1 MWRMRTRWTPAVIVA
16 LCAAVTVATVGCSA
30 SEDDGPRRAAERFLS
45 AYADHEVGAAAGLTD
60 NPEIAEAAM
69 QSAWTG
75 LAAEALDSR
84 AGRVRVTGDTAEV
97 EVGYTW
103 ALPRG
108 RTWNY
113 DATLR
118 MGRSD
123 SGWAVRWSSTNIHPK
138 LGADQRLS
146 LQIIEAPRATV
157 NESDGSEVMVNGSVV
172 GVNFDPTAA
181 TEQGAS
187 VAESVTAAVAVLRRF
202 TPSLDEQ
209 AIAEQV
215 TASGQQYPLARLSHA
230 QFDRLRDQLA
240 IPGVVTNEQAELVA
254 KDPRFAPA
262 LLSEVKKVVDTE
274 VAGRAGWR
282 VVTVN
287 PNGLDADVLADHDAD
302 PSPAVS
308 LSLSRTVQNAAQRAV
323 DATNRFQIAMVAVQP
338 STGRI
343 LAVAQNNAADAQG
356 PIATTGLYPPG
367 STFKMVTAAA
377 AINRKMATPDTT
389 VGCPGAIQIGPR
401 LIPNY
406 DGFSLGAVS
415 MLRAFAQSCNTTFA
429 KLASEMGPSDLAH
442 AAAAMGI
449 GQQYEIAGLDAV
461 SGSVPIENEL
471 VARSE
476 DGFGQGKVLVSPL
489 GLALVAATVANGS
502 KAPVPQLILD
512 KPTKVEGPQPT
523 MSPDVYRQLRPM
535 MRAVITSGT
544 ASVIDGQG
552 AVFGKTGEAEF
563 DGGSHAWFAGYRG
576 DIAFATLVVRG
587 GDSNNAVA
595 VTRDFFGGLGPGYA
609 IRSVS

>member
-16 LCAAVTVATVGCSA
+16 VCAAVTVATVGCSA
-30 SEDDGPRRAAERFLS
+30 SEDDGPRRAAERFLQ
-45 AYADHEVGAAAGLTD
+45 AYADREVASAAALTD
-60 NPEIAEAAM
+60 TPAAAESAM
-69 QSAWTG
+69 ESAWAG
-75 LAAEALDSR
+75 LGAEALESQ

-97 EVGYTW
+97 DVDYTW

-108 RTWNY
+108 RDWAY

-123 SGWAVRWSSTNIHPK
+123 DGWAVRWASTNIHPK

-146 LQIIEAPRATV
+146 LQIVEAPRATV
-157 NESDGSEVMVNGSVV
+157 NESDGSEVMVNGTVV
-172 GVNFDPTAA
+172 GVNFDATAA
-181 TEQGAS
+181 AEQGAS
-187 VAESVTAAVAVLRRF
+187 VAESVTGAVAVLRRF
-202 TPSLDEQ
+202 SPSLNEQ
-209 AIAEQV
+209 TIIEQV
-215 TASGQQYPLARLSHA
+215 TANRQQYPLARLSHD

-240 IPGVVTNEQAELVA
+240 IPGVVTNEQAELVPE
-254 KDPRFAPA
+254 DPRFAPA
-262 LLSEVKKVVDTE
+262 LLTEVKKVVDSE
-274 VAGRAGWR
+274 VSGRAGWR

-287 PNGLDADVLADHDAD
+287 PNGLDADVLADHDPD
-302 PSPAVS
+302 PAPAVS

-323 DATNRFQIAMVAVQP
+323 NATNRFQIALVVVQP

-343 LAVAQNNAADAQG
+343 LAVAQNPAADRSG

-377 AINRKMATPDTT
+377 AISHRMATPDTP

-406 DGFSLGAVS
+406 DGFSLGTVS

-442 AAAAMGI
+442 AAAAMGV
-449 GQQYEIAGLDAV
+449 GQHYEIAGLEAV

-489 GLALVAATVANGS
+489 GLSLVAATVANGR

-512 KPTKVEGPQPT
+512 KPTKVEGPTPT
-523 MSPDVYRQLRPM
+523 MAPEVYAQLRPM
-535 MRAVITSGT
+535 MREVITSGT

-563 DGGSHAWFAGYRG
+563 AGGSHAWFAGYRG
-576 DIAFATLVVRG
+576 DIAFATLVVGG

-595 VTRDFFGGLGPGYA
+595 VTRDFFAGLGPGYA
-609 IRSVS
+609 VRPLS

>member
-16 LCAAVTVATVGCSA
+16 MCAVVTVAGVGCS
-30 SEDDGPRRAAERFLS
+30 SGEDDGPRSAAERFLA
-45 AYADHEVGAAAGLTD
+45 AYAEREVGEAAAQTD
-60 NPEIAEAAM
+60 DPTVAETSMDAAW
-69 QSAWTG
+69 SG
-75 LAAEALDSR
+75 LAAEALDTR

-97 EVGYTW
+97 EVAYTW

-108 RTWNY
+108 RHWDY

-123 SGWAVRWSSTNIHPK
+123 EGWAVRWASTNIHPK

-146 LQIIEAPRATV
+146 LQIVEAPRATV
-157 NESDGSEVMVNGSVV
+157 NESDGSEVMVNGTVV

-181 TEQGAS
+181 AEQGAS
-187 VAESVTAAVAVLRRF
+187 IAESVTGAVAVLRRF
-202 TPSLDEQ
+202 NPSLDEQ
-209 AIAEQV
+209 AITEEV
-215 TASGQQYPLARLSHA
+215 TASGQQYPLARLTHA
-230 QFDRLRDQLA
+230 QFDRLRDRLA
-240 IPGVVTNEQAELVA
+240 IPGVVNNEQAELVS
-254 KDPRFAPA
+254 KDPDFAPA
-262 LLSEVKKVVDTE
+262 LLTEVKKVVDTE

-282 VVTVN
+282 VATIN
-287 PNGLDADVLADHDAD
+287 PNGLAADVLADHDAD

-323 DATNRFQIAMVAVQP
+323 NGANRFQVAMVVVQP

-343 LAVAQNNAADAQG
+343 LAVAQNPTADRQG

-377 AINRKMATPDTT
+377 AINRKMATPDTA
-389 VGCPGAIQIGPR
+389 VGCPGEIQIGPR

-406 DGFSLGAVS
+406 DGFALGTVS

-442 AAAAMGI
+442 AAAAMGV

-502 KAPVPQLILD
+502 KAPVPQLILG
-512 KPTKVEGPQPT
+512 KPTKVEGPTPT
-523 MSPDVYRQLRPM
+523 MAPEVYEQLRPM

-563 DGGSHAWFAGYRG
+563 AGGSHAWFAGYRG
-576 DIAFATLVVRG
+576 DLAFATLVVRG

-609 IRSVS
+609 VR

>member
-1 MWRMRTRWTPAVIVA
+1 MWRTRTRWTPAVIVA
-16 LCAAVTVATVGCSA
+16 VCAVVITATAACSS
-30 SEDDGPRRAAERFLS
+30 SEDDGPRGAAERFLE
-45 AYADHEVGAAAGLTD
+45 AYSQQELDAAAALTD
-60 NPEIAEAAM
+60 VPQTSRSAM
-69 QSAWTG
+69 ESAWSG
-75 LAAEALDSR
+75 LAAEELETK

-97 EVGYTW
+97 QVGYTW
-103 ALPRG
+103 TLPRG
-108 RTWNY
+108 RDWSY

-123 SGWAVRWSSTNIHPK
+123 AGWAVRWASTAIHPK

-157 NESDGSEVMVNGSVV
+157 NEADGSEVMVNGTVV
-172 GVNFDPTAA
+172 GVNFDAGEA

-187 VAESVTAAVAVLRRF
+187 VATSVTSAVGVLRRLN
-202 TPSLDEQ
+202 PDLDEQ
-209 AIAEQV
+209 LITEQV
-215 TASGQQYPLARLSHA
+215 TSSRRQYPLARLSHA

-240 IPGVVTNEQAELVA
+240 IPGVVTNEQAELVP
-254 KDPRFAPA
+254 KDPKFAPA
-262 LLSEVKKVVDTE
+262 LLTEVKKVVDGE

-282 VVTVN
+282 VVSVN
-287 PNGLDADVLADHDAD
+287 PNGLDAAVLADHDPD

-323 DATNRFQIAMVAVQP
+323 NATNRFQVAMVVVQP

-343 LAVAQNNAADAQG
+343 LAVAQNPAADTQG

-377 AINRKMATPDTT
+377 AINRKMAGPDSV
-389 VGCPGAIQIGPR
+389 VGCPGEVQIGPR

-406 DGFSLGAVS
+406 NGFALGTVS
-415 MLRAFAQSCNTTFA
+415 MLQAFAASCNTTFA
-429 KLASEMGPSDLAH
+429 KLASQMGPSDLAH
-442 AAAAMGI
+442 AAAAMGV
-449 GQQYEIAGLDAV
+449 GQQYTIAGLDAV

-489 GLALVAATVANGS
+489 GLALVAATVANGV
-502 KAPVPQLILD
+502 KTPVPQLILD
-512 KPTKVEGPQPT
+512 KPTKVEGPTPT
-523 MSPDVYRQLRPM
+523 MPPEVYQQLRPM

-544 ASVIDGQG
+544 ASVIDGRG

-563 DGGSHAWFAGYRG
+563 EGGSHAWFAGYRG

-595 VTRDFFGGLGPGYA
+595 VTRDFFDGLGPGYA
-609 IRSVS
+609 VRTP